1 MFHLSEDGA
10 ERKIDNLTNFALVH
24 PTGANFRSTKLASGA
39 ITVMV
44 WPFFWINPP
53 TQFSN
58 SIVLPL

>member
-44 WPFFWINPP
+44 WPFF
-53 TQFSN
+53 
-58 SIVLPL
+58 